1 MRLIA
6 VWITARFHRAVLVI
20 AALFPVLPVL
30 SGATTVLTALARGLR
45 EGAAAALLASLLLI
59 AAVAVMQDFQ
69 GSLVWYL
76 ALAQG
81 GSLAAVWL
89 LVSTRSLTLT
99 AQALAVLMLVSIAVF
114 YVAVDD
120 VAALWQP
127 FLEQFAGN
135 ISEAGGMAMDASA
148 FVATAQVL
156 ITGLAFGMSWVGA
169 MLVILLGYALYALLP
184 ERGPVFGRFRELNL
198 GRTLALTTAVISLA
212 ATLTASPWLVNSAL
226 ALLVAFVVQGLALVH
241 GVFVAR
247 QWPPALLIVIYVVAI
262 LPSPVSGAVIGALSL
277 GGYLD
282 AWIDIRR
289 RIPAVSGQE

>member
-1 MRLIA
+1 MRQIA

-30 SGATTVLTALARGLR
+30 SGATTVLTVLARGLR
-45 EGAAAALLASLLLI
+45 EGVAAALLASVLLV
-59 AAVAVMQDFQ
+59 AAVALMQDFQ
-69 GSLVWYL
+69 MSLVWYL
-76 ALAQG
+76 ALVQG

-99 AQALAVLMLVSIAVF
+99 AQALAVLMLLGVGVF
-114 YVAVDD
+114 YAQVDD
-120 VAALWQP
+120 VGGFWRP

-135 ISEAGGMAMDASA
+135 IAEAGGMAMDASA

-156 ITGLAFGMSWVGA
+156 ITGLAFGMTWVGT

-184 ERGPVFGRFRELNL
+184 EREPVFGRFRELNL
-198 GRTLALTTAVISLA
+198 GRTLALATAVISVA
-212 ATLTASPWLVNSAL
+212 ATLSSSPWLVNSAL
-226 ALLVAFVVQGLALVH
+226 ALLVAFVLQGLALVH
-241 GVFVAR
+241 GLFVAR
-247 QWPPALLIVIYVVAI
+247 QWPPALLIVIYVLAI
-262 LPSPVSGAVIGALSL
+262 LPSPVSGAVIGMLSL

-289 RIPAVSGQE
+289 RVPVVSGQE

>member
-1 MRLIA
+1 MRSIA

-30 SGATTVLTALARGLR
+30 SGATTVLTVLARGLR
-45 EGAAAALLASLLLI
+45 EGIAAALLASVLLI

-69 GSLVWYL
+69 MSLVWYL
-76 ALAQG
+76 ALVQG

-99 AQALAVLMLVSIAVF
+99 AQALAVLMLVAVGVF
-114 YVAVDD
+114 YVQVED
-120 VAALWQP
+120 VAGFWRP

-156 ITGLAFGMSWVGA
+156 ITGLAFGMTWVGT

-184 ERGPVFGRFRELNL
+184 EREPVFGRFRELNL
-198 GRTLALTTAVISLA
+198 GRTLALATAVISVA
-212 ATLTASPWLVNSAL
+212 ATLTSSPWLVNSAL
-226 ALLVAFVVQGLALVH
+226 ALLVAFVMQGLALVP
-241 GVFVAR
+241 GLFVAR
-247 QWPPALLIVIYVVAI
+247 PWPPALLLVLSVLAI
-262 LPSPVSGAVIGALSL
+262 LPSPVSGAGS
-277 GGYLD
+277 
-282 AWIDIRR
+282 
-289 RIPAVSGQE
+289 PSSS